1 MITTIHLVVARSSQW
16 NQWTPVKGFT
26 SEDDARAFVQ
36 SIVDANAIEQ
46 GFFDQMMFLI
56 LSNMQWTAIMEKY
69 EEIRSRH
76 PAPDFRDRG
85 MEYQVQPL
93 DVVGSA

>member
-1 MITTIHLVVARSSQW
+1 MNTTIHLVVARYSQW
-16 NQWTPVKGFT
+16 DQWTPVKGFT
-26 SEDDARAFVQ
+26 SEDDAKAFVQ

-46 GFFDQMMFLI
+46 GFFDQMMLLT

-69 EEIRSRH
+69 EEIRSQH

-93 DVVGSA
+93 EVVSSA